1 MQKNKKFNSKIVI
14 VGAGGVG
21 SATAYAMAIQRV
33 CNEIVL
39 VDVNEDKAEGEARDI
54 SHALPFLAEMK
65 VRSGGYEHCKDA
77 DIIVVTAGAN
87 RKPHES
93 RLDLAVKN
101 AQLSKGIFDNI
112 MKHYT
117 DSVLII
123 ATNPVDVITSLATK
137 WTGLPA
143 SKVIGTGTTLD
154 TIRLRHELSRRLN
167 VDAEDVCAYILGEH
181 GDSQFVSWELSNIGG
196 VDIAT
201 YYKITGQKFDD
212 EVKSDIAHNVKTG
225 GSQVIQRKG
234 LTNTGIAIC
243 ATSLSA
249 SILGARNSV
258 YTVGT
263 MLDGT
268 YGIKD
273 VAISTLCLVGEGGVV
288 KQLEYPLVEEELAL
302 LQHSAKQ
309 IKEVLDGV

>member
-1 MQKNKKFNSKIVI
+1 MNSKIVI
-14 VGAGGVG
+14 VGTGGVG
-21 SATAYAMAIQRV
+21 SAAAYAMAIQRV
-33 CNEIVL
+33 CNELVL
-39 VDVNEDKAEGEARDI
+39 VDINADKAEGEARDI

-65 VRSGGYEHCKDA
+65 VYSGGYEHCKDA

-101 AQLSKGIFDNI
+101 NQISKVIFDDI

-117 DSVLII
+117 DGVIII
-123 ATNPVDVITSLATK
+123 ATNPVDVITSLAVK

-143 SKVIGTGTTLD
+143 GKVIGTGTTLD
-154 TIRLRHELSRRLN
+154 TLRFRHELSRVLK
-167 VDAEDVCAYILGEH
+167 VDAEHVNAYILGEH
-181 GDSQFVSWELSNIGG
+181 GDSQFASWDLSNIAGI
-196 VDIAT
+196 DIAT
-201 YYKITGQKFDD
+201 YFKITGQKFDSN
-212 EVKSDIAHNVKTG
+212 VKNTITENVKTG

-243 ATSLSA
+243 ITALST

-263 MLDGT
+263 MLDGL
-268 YGIKD
+268 YDIKG
-273 VAISTLCLVGEGGVV
+273 VAISTLCVVGQGGVL
-288 KQLEYPLVEEELAL
+288 KQLEYPLIPEELAL

-309 IKEVLDGV
+309 VKAVLDGV